1 MATPAQ
7 IEANRRNARKSTGPT
22 SAAGKAVSRFNA
34 LKSGIHAES
43 QVIPGE
49 DPAELEALAANYCEQ
64 FQPATPLEVFLV
76 DAIVT
81 ADWQLRRLRKL
92 EARLW
97 EREFSAPEEIPG
109 PALTRLHR
117 RIDAA
122 ERSYYR
128 ALKEL
133 QAQIAAR
140 PEVEEPDA
148 APAIVT
154 DRSQFAAAGHSAPV
168 AACAATAIGH
178 ALSSADSAMGQPPSP
193 ANPVAPALSRSA
205 TAIALAQGE
214 SAAL

>member
-7 IEANRRNARKSTGPT
+7 IEANRRNARKSTGPS
-22 SAAGKAVSRFNA
+22 SAAGKAVSRFNR
-34 LKSGIHAES
+34 LQTGIHAES

-49 DPAELEALAANYCEQ
+49 DPAELEALTANYREQ

-81 ADWQLRRLRKL
+81 SDWQLRRLRKI

-97 EREFSAPEEIPG
+97 AHELNGPVDEPLG

-140 PEVEEPDA
+140 PEAEETDA
-148 APAIVT
+148 VPAILT
-154 DRSQFAAAGHSAPV
+154 DRTQFAAAG
-168 AACAATAIGH
+168 
-178 ALSSADSAMGQPPSP
+178 Q
-193 ANPVAPALSRSA
+193 ALSRANAANAANVVTLAAPPLSLSA
-205 TAIALAQGE
+205 TAIASAQGE
-214 SAAL
+214 SSAE

>member
-7 IEANRRNARKSTGPT
+7 IEANRRNARKSTGPS
-22 SAAGKAVSRFNA
+22 SAAGKAVTRFNG
-34 LKSGIHAES
+34 LKTGIHAES

-49 DPAELEALAANYCEQ
+49 DPAELEALAANYREQ
-64 FQPATPLEVFLV
+64 FQPATPLEFFLV
-76 DAIVT
+76 DAIVNG
-81 ADWQLRRLRKL
+81 DWQLRRLRKL

-97 EREFSAPEEIPG
+97 EREFSGPVDEPLG

-140 PEVEEPDA
+140 PEAEETDA
-148 APAIVT
+148 VPAILT
-154 DRSQFAAAGHSAPV
+154 DRTQFAAAG
-168 AACAATAIGH
+168 
-178 ALSSADSAMGQPPSP
+178 Q
-193 ANPVAPALSRSA
+193 ALSRANAANAANVVTLAAPPLSLSA
-205 TAIALAQGE
+205 TAIASAQGE
-214 SAAL
+214 SSAE